1 MINHFNRKYFF
12 LSNFYECPVFY
23 EGLVYN
29 STEAAFQAAKIL
41 YGREYFTRM
50 NPPAAKKEGRR
61 VDLRDD
67 WEDVKM
73 GVMYDV
79 CYAKFA
85 YNPELKKK
93 LLKTGDKHLEE
104 ANHHGDMIWGTVDGE
119 GENNLGKI
127 LMQLRQD
134 LREGVK
140 SDLTG
145 YKSFDEFA
153 LSKNS
158 KNDSSSKEDSSV
170 SQNEDSLSNSSV
182 SLNPGCKSGF
192 DAEAVK
198 NDLIEWIQE
207 FFRENGPDCN
217 AIVGISGGKDS
228 STVAALCVEALGRDR
243 VIGVLMPNHVQKD
256 INAAQKLVE
265 HLGIENHTI
274 NIRDSFNGIISQM
287 ELNGMEVSE
296 QTIINLPPRIRMAA
310 LYAVSQSNHGR
321 VANTCNLSE
330 DWVGYATRYGDGA
343 GDFSPL
349 SKLTVAE
356 VKEIGRSLNLP
367 DELVDKVPIDGL
379 SNKTDEDNLGFSYD
393 VLDRYIRTGE
403 IEDKKIKEKIDYLH
417 ELNKFKL
424 ELMPHFEF

>member
-1 MINHFNRKYFF
+1 MIKHFNRKYFF

-145 YKSFDEFA
+145 YKF
-153 LSKNS
+153 
-158 KNDSSSKEDSSV
+158 KE
-170 SQNEDSLSNSSV
+170 
-182 SLNPGCKSGF
+182 
-192 DAEAVK
+192 
-198 NDLIEWIQE
+198 
-207 FFRENGPDCN
+207 
-217 AIVGISGGKDS
+217 
-228 STVAALCVEALGRDR
+228 
-243 VIGVLMPNHVQKD
+243 
-256 INAAQKLVE
+256 
-265 HLGIENHTI
+265 
-274 NIRDSFNGIISQM
+274 
-287 ELNGMEVSE
+287 
-296 QTIINLPPRIRMAA
+296 
-310 LYAVSQSNHGR
+310 
-321 VANTCNLSE
+321 
-330 DWVGYATRYGDGA
+330 
-343 GDFSPL
+343 
-349 SKLTVAE
+349 
-356 VKEIGRSLNLP
+356 
-367 DELVDKVPIDGL
+367 
-379 SNKTDEDNLGFSYD
+379 
-393 VLDRYIRTGE
+393 
-403 IEDKKIKEKIDYLH
+403 
-417 ELNKFKL
+417 
-424 ELMPHFEF
+424 

>member
-1 MINHFNRKYFF
+1 MIKHFNRKYFF

-41 YGREYFTRM
+41 YGREYFTKM

-61 VDLRDD
+61 VNLRED
-67 WEDVKM
+67 WEEVKM

-85 YNPELKKK
+85 YNPSLKEK
-93 LLKTGDKHLEE
+93 LLKTGEEHLEE
-104 ANHHGDMIWGTVDGE
+104 ANHHGDMIWGTVEGK

-127 LMQLRQD
+127 LMQLRKD

-140 SDLTG
+140 SNLTG
-145 YKSFDEFA
+145 FKSFDEFA
-153 LSKNS
+153 LFNDSKNRDLKIS
-158 KNDSSSKEDSSV
+158 QDASSFSQGGVSV
-170 SQNEDSLSNSSV
+170 SQ
-182 SLNPGCKSGF
+182 NPGCKSGF

-198 NDLIEWIQE
+198 NDLIEWIRK

-287 ELNGMEVSE
+287 EMNDIEVSE
-296 QTIINLPPRIRMAA
+296 QTRINLPPRIRMAA

-379 SNKTDEDNLGFSYD
+379 SNKTDEDNLGFTYD